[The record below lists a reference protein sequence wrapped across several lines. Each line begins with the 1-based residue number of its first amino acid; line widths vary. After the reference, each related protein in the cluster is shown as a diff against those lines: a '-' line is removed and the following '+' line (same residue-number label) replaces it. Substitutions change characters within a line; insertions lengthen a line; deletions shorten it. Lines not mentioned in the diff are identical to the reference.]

1 MCLQTIHHKI
11 LKTYLHNAI
20 RKCRGFVRER
30 KGLVRQQCVGKQF
43 TKKTMKT
50 SLHKAIR
57 KYKVCFRENKAA
69 FRQQC
74 VDKQFM
80 NTCLH
85 DAI

>member
-1 MCLQTIHHKI
+1 MQLG
-11 LKTYLHNAI
+11 N
-20 RKCRGFVRER
+20 VRA
-30 KGLVRQQCVGKQF
+30 LFGKARVLLGSSVFANNSQ
-43 TKKTMKT
+43 KKTMNT

>member
-1 MCLQTIHHKI
+1 MCLQTVQHKMQ
-11 LKTYLHNAI
+11 KTYLHNAI
-20 RKCRGFVRER
+20 RKCKGFGRER
-30 KGLVRQQCVGKQF
+30 KGLVRQQCVCKLF
-43 TKKTMKT
+43 SKKTMKT

-57 KYKVCFRENKAA
+57 KYKVCFGENKAV

-80 NTCLH
+80 YTCLH